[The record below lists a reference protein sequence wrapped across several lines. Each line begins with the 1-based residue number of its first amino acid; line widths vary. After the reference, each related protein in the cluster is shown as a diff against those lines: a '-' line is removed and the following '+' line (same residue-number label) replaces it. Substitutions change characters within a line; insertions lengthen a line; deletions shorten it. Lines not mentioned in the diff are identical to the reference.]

1 MDNKFIICVMKAED
15 LSSGTFTYSAA
26 ELHEVAHEIP
36 VPLTG
41 LPLCLFLIL
50 LGTELLVVFD
60 QHAAH
65 ERVRLEQLTK
75 GTWSFFIHK
84 LTTGTQYISQ

>member
-1 MDNKFIICVMKAED
+1 MMCD
-15 LSSGTFTYSAA
+15 YY
-26 ELHEVAHEIP
+26 
-36 VPLTG
+36 
-41 LPLCLFLIL
+41 

-75 GTWSFFIHK
+75 GDSSIIVWILLLLTVIFVLIHAHD
-84 LTTGTQYISQ
+84 

>member
-1 MDNKFIICVMKAED
+1 MMCD
-15 LSSGTFTYSAA
+15 YY
-26 ELHEVAHEIP
+26 
-36 VPLTG
+36 
-41 LPLCLFLIL
+41 

-75 GTWSFFIHK
+75 GDSSNCVDFTLINCDFCFD
-84 LTTGTQYISQ
+84 TCT

>member
-1 MDNKFIICVMKAED
+1 MVYDD
-15 LSSGTFTYSAA
+15 Y
-26 ELHEVAHEIP
+26 
-36 VPLTG
+36 
-41 LPLCLFLIL
+41 

-75 GTWSFFIHK
+75 GNSVVWTLLLITVIFI
-84 LTTGTQYISQ
+84 LTHE

>member
-1 MDNKFIICVMKAED
+1 MMCD
-15 LSSGTFTYSAA
+15 YY
-26 ELHEVAHEIP
+26 
-36 VPLTG
+36 
-41 LPLCLFLIL
+41 

-75 GTWSFFIHK
+75 GDSSNLLTVIFVLIHAHD
-84 LTTGTQYISQ
+84 